1 MKLRKMESPE
11 EIVKILGIEDNVE
24 DYISGDRS
32 AWVQWLMQQASSE
45 EFRVHIWGVYE
56 EGLLGYMVV
65 VDNRFPPLS
74 EDFYI
79 LYASNLALKNYKE
92 LSEQVFDELKEL
104 GCKKLSAIT
113 VYPDILEKYGFQRE
127 QKVLMSKEL

>member
-1 MKLRKMESPE
+1 
-11 EIVKILGIEDNVE
+11 
-24 DYISGDRS
+24 
-32 AWVQWLMQQASSE
+32 
-45 EFRVHIWGVYE
+45 
-56 EGLLGYMVV
+56 VV